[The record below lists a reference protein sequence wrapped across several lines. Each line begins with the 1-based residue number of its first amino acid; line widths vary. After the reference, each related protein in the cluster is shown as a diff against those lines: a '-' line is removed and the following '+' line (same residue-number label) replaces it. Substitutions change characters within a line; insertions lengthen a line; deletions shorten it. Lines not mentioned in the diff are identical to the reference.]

1 MLLVIQSESNEW
13 TWNHS
18 LTITEI
24 VLSSPW
30 TYSDCHSHTI
40 VEEADDVLCVLD
52 DQGSDAEKPQNITR
66 VSVIFAERN

>member
-18 LTITEI
+18 LKITEI

-66 VSVIFAERN
+66 V